1 MDGQTAKRVSVL
13 VSTYRRHEYLRR
25 ALAGILAQTY
35 EDFDVLVW
43 NDGGIENMEELVPE
57 LADPRVRYH
66 RHPQN
71 LGVLHAV
78 QLGMQATSG
87 EYIAHM
93 DDDDEWDPGFL
104 TNQVGLLDAHPSAAI
119 AFCDH
124 WVIDEQGNLDERSTD
139 ENSRHWG
146 RLALP
151 AGLIEPAYKVTFDGS
166 IPLASCAL
174 IRRSAVNLE
183 DFPPELHHAYDIWV
197 SYLATRDGAGV
208 VYEPRRLVRERRH
221 GAQIGSAVASTPM
234 LGDLTLAYERFWAQP
249 SFDVDR
255 DLLAR
260 RLASASANWA
270 VALLRDGEFERASQA
285 ARRSMQVRRTPR
297 GAAALAVSSL
307 PPSVSR
313 MLARTTSAALARW
326 RRVTQAGLV
335 GQGSH

>member
-1 MDGQTAKRVSVL
+1 MKAQEVKRVSVL
-13 VSTYRRHEYLRR
+13 VSTYRRHHYLRK
-25 ALAGILAQTY
+25 ALQSILAQSY
-35 EDFDVLVW
+35 ENFDVLVW
-43 NDGGIENMEELVPE
+43 NDGGIEDMESQVPE

-66 RHPQN
+66 RHPEN

-78 QLGMQATSG
+78 QLGMRATAG

-104 TNQVGLLDAHPSAAI
+104 SNQVRLLDENPTAAI

-124 WVIDEQGNLDERSTD
+124 WVIDDQGGIDERSTE

-146 RLALP
+146 RLALSG
-151 AGLIEPAYKVTFDGS
+151 GLIEPAYSVTFNGT
-166 IPLASCAL
+166 IPLASAAV
-174 IRRSAVNLE
+174 IRRSAVDLD
-183 DFPPELHHAYDIWV
+183 DFPEELHHAYDIWI
-197 SYLATRDGAGV
+197 SYLATRGGAGV

-249 SFDVDR
+249 TFAVDR
-255 DLLAR
+255 ELLSR

-270 VALLRDGEFERASQA
+270 VALLRDGEFQRAQTA
-285 ARRSMQVRRTPR
+285 ARRSMEIRYSLR
-297 GAAALAVSSL
+297 GAAALTVASL
-307 PPSVSR
+307 PPSLSR
-313 MLARTTSAALARW
+313 TLARTTSAALARW
-326 RRVTQAGLV
+326 RRVTQAALV